1 MKTSR
6 LSNKDYFTI
15 IIILFFLGISSLAE
29 EQPVD
34 IWNIDKNTEK
44 KASENNQVLEESN
57 LNSNSEND
65 SDIFKMQTQKTSSI
79 KLEDSLISKDIKIIG
94 LYDPEDY
101 DLDIS
106 MWINS
111 DGDQLKNIFSK
122 LDKIN
127 LSDDATEIMKISLL
141 TNAHIPTKNIT
152 EKEFLKFKSDWLMK
166 NSDLILIEEY
176 LVKNQVFNHHP
187 KLTKYLV
194 DEYLSEANIEKAC
207 GLFLKVLEPINDD
220 YLSKFHIYCLFNLG
234 KIDEAQLLFDLKKE
248 LGFRDKYFENK
259 INYLFGYTTKVNS
272 EISEKNIL
280 DFHLA
285 HRTNSDFIFEPK
297 DNTSKIIWKYLSS
310 SNLLTSTEK
319 IETSELEK
327 ISLLEKA
334 THNKNYSEK
343 DLFKIYKRFQFN
355 INQLL
360 NAEQAY
366 KSLLN
371 IEARALIYQKILLES
386 EMVEKLRYLKILKEL
401 FKKDEIGNAFD
412 IELKKFLE
420 KIDPVNIPDN
430 LTSFYYTNIKI
441 ENEIV
446 SKTKFNNDILHQS
459 KLINYFNG
467 DFSKT
472 KISKDVNNF
481 LKK

>member
-1 MKTSR
+1 M
-6 LSNKDYFTI
+6 
-15 IIILFFLGISSLAE
+15 
-29 EQPVD
+29 
-34 IWNIDKNTEK
+34 
-44 KASENNQVLEESN
+44 
-57 LNSNSEND
+57 
-65 SDIFKMQTQKTSSI
+65 
-79 KLEDSLISKDIKIIG
+79 
-94 LYDPEDY
+94 
-101 DLDIS
+101 
-106 MWINS
+106 
-111 DGDQLKNIFSK
+111 
-122 LDKIN
+122 
-127 LSDDATEIMKISLL
+127 
-141 TNAHIPTKNIT
+141 
-152 EKEFLKFKSDWLMK
+152 
-166 NSDLILIEEY
+166 
-176 LVKNQVFNHHP
+176 
-187 KLTKYLV
+187 
-194 DEYLSEANIEKAC
+194 
-207 GLFLKVLEPINDD
+207 
-220 YLSKFHIYCLFNLG
+220 
-234 KIDEAQLLFDLKKE
+234 
-248 LGFRDKYFENK
+248 
-259 INYLFGYTTKVNS
+259 FGYTTKVNS

-446 SKTKFNNDILHQS
+446 SKQNLIMIYYINLNLLIILMVIIQKQ
-459 KLINYFNG
+459 KLR
-467 DFSKT
+467 
-472 KISKDVNNF
+472 KIF
-481 LKK
+481 IIF